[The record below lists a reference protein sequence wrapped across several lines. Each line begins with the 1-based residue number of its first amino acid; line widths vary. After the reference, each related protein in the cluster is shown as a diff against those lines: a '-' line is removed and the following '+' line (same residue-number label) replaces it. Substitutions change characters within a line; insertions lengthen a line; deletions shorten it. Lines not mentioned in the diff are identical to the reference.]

1 MNKRQPLTIKGCLL
15 LLILLPITMA
25 YSQSFLFTVDMGQ
38 DERKQYASSGIK
50 ILFGGGSMLITQ
62 NDQTDAVLM
71 KDIKKMFFTEG
82 TLAVKKLRT
91 GTKIFFN
98 PTTNLLSFDIPT
110 AESVTIRIFNI
121 VGHAILKTQQQG
133 NASIDIS
140 SIQSGIYIVQVN
152 DECLKFIKP

>member
-1 MNKRQPLTIKGCLL
+1 MNKKQPLTIKRCLL
-15 LLILLPITMA
+15 FLILLPVTMA
-25 YSQSFLFTVDMGQ
+25 YSQSFVFTVDIGQ
-38 DERKQYASSGIK
+38 EECKQYSSSDIK

-71 KDIKKMFFTEG
+71 KDIKRMFFAEG
-82 TLAVKKLRT
+82 ALAVKKLRT
-91 GTKIFFN
+91 GAKIFFN
-98 PTTNLLSFDIPT
+98 PATNLLSFDIP
-110 AESVTIRIFNI
+110 AYESVTIRIFNI
-121 VGHAILKTQQQG
+121 VGHTILKTQQQG